1 MICPQCR
8 GKMTKYRD
16 NMTNFV
22 EVGGKNFA
30 KQAILAWL
38 GNTGGSNAKLLEIA
52 TGFPPKVLRPL
63 LAELIREKK
72 VRLDKLIYKRR

>member
-1 MICPQCR
+1 
-8 GKMTKYRD
+8 MTKYRD
-16 NMTNFV
+16 NMTNFE

-30 KQAILAWL
+30 KQTILAWL

>member
-8 GKMTKYRD
+8 GEMTKYRD
-16 NMTNFV
+16 NMTNFE

-63 LAELIREKK
+63 LAELVKEKK
-72 VRLDKLIYKRR
+72 VKLAGAVFRKR

>member
-16 NMTNFV
+16 NMTNFE

-30 KQAILAWL
+30 KQTILTWL